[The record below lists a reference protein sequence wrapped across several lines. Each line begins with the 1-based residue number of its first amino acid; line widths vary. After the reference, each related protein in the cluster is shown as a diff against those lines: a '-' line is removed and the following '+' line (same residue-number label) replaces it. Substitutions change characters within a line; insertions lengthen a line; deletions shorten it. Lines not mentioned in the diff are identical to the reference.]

1 MNCKV
6 GDVYF
11 IIFSIYLRILL
22 PSYGGTA
29 LDVAN
34 QEAKDEFVI
43 YYDQDILGKFE
54 E

>member
-6 GDVYF
+6 GDVYYF
-11 IIFSIYLRILL
+11 FVTFCYRILL

-34 QEAKDEFVI
+34 QESKEEFMI